1 MSGFDSNPF
10 EDPVDVN
17 PFQVRNT
24 GEALRAEVWGS
35 SAGFVLLMVGSF
47 GSDEFGSAV
56 DVSRSLVRWLFS

>member
-24 GEALRAEVWGS
+24 REALRAEVWGS
-35 SAGFVLLMVGSF
+35 SAGFVLMVGIYYSQIGIF
-47 GSDEFGSAV
+47 LQGI
-56 DVSRSLVRWLFS
+56 